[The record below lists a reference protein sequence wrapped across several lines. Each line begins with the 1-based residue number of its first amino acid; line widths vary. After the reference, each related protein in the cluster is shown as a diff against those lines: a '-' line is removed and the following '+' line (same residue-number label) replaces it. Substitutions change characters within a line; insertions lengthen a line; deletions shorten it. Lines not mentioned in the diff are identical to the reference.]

1 MKRLLLLSIILAAF
15 SAPVHA
21 VAIQAYAINVDAT
34 FGSFSA
40 KAGGAAL
47 STDADIQAIISS
59 DVTTAIF
66 GQSAVDYSVIDLD
79 FGGTTVMTG
88 SGAGTLGA
96 DLAVVSLWSGYDY
109 TFGLQAFD
117 TLGSSLSSYNYSV
130 TGGTPGADV
139 KTTSI
144 NLYSN
149 DATALEL
156 VDGIEIGY
164 IRLFIG
170 GSTYNGVDGGLDAYS
185 NFSLVGAYHT
195 DAVVVP
201 LPLPAIL
208 FGSGLGL
215 LGLIGRRKS
224 KA

>member
-1 MKRLLLLSIILAAF
+1 MKSLLLLSIILAAI

-21 VAIQAYAINVDAT
+21 ATIQAYATNVST
-34 FGSFSA
+34 TYGSFSA
-40 KAGGAAL
+40 TPGGAAL
-47 STDADIQAIISS
+47 SDADIQTIISS
-59 DVTTAIF
+59 DANTAIF
-66 GQSAVDYSVIDLD
+66 GHSAADHSVIDLD
-79 FGGTTVMTG
+79 FDGTTVFTG

-96 DLAVVSLWSGYDY
+96 DLVVFSLWRGYDY
-109 TFGLQAFD
+109 AFGLQAFD
-117 TLGSSLSSYNYSV
+117 TDGNSLSSYNYNV
-130 TGGTPGADV
+130 TSGTPGANV

-144 NLYSN
+144 NLFSN
-149 DATALEL
+149 TSGLALD
-156 VDGIEIGY
+156 DGIEIGY

-170 GSTYNGVDGGLDAYS
+170 GNTFNGADGGLDAYS

-195 DAVVVP
+195 EATVVP

-224 KA
+224 KT